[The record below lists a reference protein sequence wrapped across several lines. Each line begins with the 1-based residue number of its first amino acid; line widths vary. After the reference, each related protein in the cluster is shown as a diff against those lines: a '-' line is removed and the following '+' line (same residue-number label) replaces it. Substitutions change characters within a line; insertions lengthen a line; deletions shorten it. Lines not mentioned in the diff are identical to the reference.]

1 MKLLE
6 VDLVVA
12 ATVANGPKTLVATAK
27 VFVPVPDDAPE
38 DGGQY
43 FITVR
48 GAGQTWHQKK
58 PRRTRGQRAGS
69 RKRA

>member
-6 VDLVVA
+6 VDLMVTSA
-12 ATVANGPKTLVATAK
+12 AANGSGTLVATTK